1 MLPIRLPVL
10 FINKEDPKRVV
21 VITDLLRYFETK
33 YVRQGGWLNREIRQC
48 YCQCVVRD
56 DVLVC
61 TENRHQALVGV
72 AVDQ

>member
-1 MLPIRLPVL
+1 MS
-10 FINKEDPKRVV
+10 
-21 VITDLLRYFETK
+21 
-33 YVRQGGWLNREIRQC
+33 VREGGLTGKLGNVTVNVYI
-48 YCQCVVRD
+48 VRD